1 MNLFEL
7 NEKYRELEQ
16 QEDLEPEVLKDTL
29 DAIND
34 SREVKLDNIATWIEK
49 NNSQINWLKD
59 KVKELTETKKRL
71 DNKNRSLM
79 NYLTAAIDDAGLKEM
94 QTANHLLK
102 PRNYRASVVVTD
114 EDQVPADYL
123 TTRTVYTYIY

>member
-34 SREVKLDNIATWIEK
+34 SREVKLEQHCHVD
-49 NNSQINWLKD
+49 
-59 KVKELTETKKRL
+59 
-71 DNKNRSLM
+71 
-79 NYLTAAIDDAGLKEM
+79 
-94 QTANHLLK
+94 
-102 PRNYRASVVVTD
+102 
-114 EDQVPADYL
+114 
-123 TTRTVYTYIY
+123 

>member
-71 DNKNRSLM
+71 DNKNR
-79 NYLTAAIDDAGLKEM
+79 
-94 QTANHLLK
+94 H
-102 PRNYRASVVVTD
+102 
-114 EDQVPADYL
+114 
-123 TTRTVYTYIY
+123 